1 MLDWIV
7 GIVVLLA
14 LIAAGV
20 PIAFAMTAVA
30 FAGIVA
36 LIGLYPAYAIL
47 GQVFYDNGMSYT
59 LSVMPLF
66 VLMGNFVLKA
76 GLADDMYAAANAWLR
91 HYRGGL
97 AMATIVACGGF
108 SSVCGSSLAT
118 AATMARVSMPSMR
131 RFGYSDRLATGSIA
145 AGGTLGILI
154 PPSIVLV
161 LYGVITQESIGK
173 LFLAGMLPG
182 LVGVLGYLIA
192 VRISLLI
199 EKEHTERLEPL
210 PMMERVRA
218 TKGVIGILALFACVM
233 GGIYIGVFTAT
244 EAAGVGA
251 TGAFLLALLRRSL
264 TLRTLYEVLIETGR
278 MTAMLFFVLFG
289 ALLFSNFVNLAGM
302 PGDLRNMIMALGA
315 HPTMVL
321 LVILVIYLALGAV
334 LESISMMLLTVP
346 VFFPVVIGL
355 GVDPI
360 WFGIFVV
367 VAIEISLITPPVGLN
382 VFVLKSI
389 VPDVPTGVIFRGV
402 MPFIA
407 VDIVRILMLIAV
419 PSLALLLPST
429 M

>member
-7 GIVVLLA
+7 GIALLLG
-14 LIAAGV
+14 LIAAGA
-20 PIAFAMTAVA
+20 PIAFAMTGVA
-30 FAGIVA
+30 LAGIVY
-36 LIGLYPAYAIL
+36 LIGLAPAYAML
-47 GQVFYDNGMSYT
+47 GQVWYDNGMSYT

-76 GLADDMYAAANAWLR
+76 GLADDMYSAANAWLR

-131 RFGYSDRLATGSIA
+131 RYGYSDSLATGAIA
-145 AGGTLGILI
+145 SGGTLGILI

-161 LYGVITQESIGK
+161 LYGVITQENIGK
-173 LFLAGMLPG
+173 LFLAGILPG
-182 LVGVLGYLIA
+182 LIGILGYLIA
-192 VRISLLI
+192 VRATLI
-199 EKEHTERLEPL
+199 LEKQHARRAEPL
-210 PMMERVRA
+210 PFLERVRA
-218 TKGVIGILALFACVM
+218 TKGVFGVLALFFCVM
-233 GGIYIGVFTAT
+233 GGIYVGIFTAT

-251 TGAFLLALLRRSL
+251 TGAFLLALFRGRLSL
-264 TLRTLYEVLIETGR
+264 ATLYDVLVETAR
-278 MTAMLFFVLFG
+278 MTAMLFLVLFG
-289 ALLFSNFVNLAGM
+289 ALLFSNFVNFAGM
-302 PGDLRNMIMALGA
+302 PGDLRSMITQFGA
-315 HPTMVL
+315 NPTVVL
-321 LVILVIYLALGAV
+321 LLILVIYLILGAV

-346 VFFPVVIGL
+346 VFFPVVVGL

-389 VPDVPTGVIFRGV
+389 VPDVPTYTIFRGV
-402 MPFIA
+402 VPFI
-407 VDIVRILMLIAV
+407 VMDVIRILLLIFI
-419 PSLALLLPST
+419 PGIALLIPST

>member
-1 MLDWIV
+1 MIDWIT

-14 LIAAGV
+14 VIAAGV

-30 FAGIVA
+30 LVGIIAEIGMSPA
-36 LIGLYPAYAIL
+36 LSML

-131 RFGYSDRLATGSIA
+131 RYGYTEALATGSIA

-161 LYGVITQESIGK
+161 LYGVITQQDIGK
-173 LFLAGMLPG
+173 LFLAGIIPG

-192 VRISLLI
+192 VRLSLLLRPDQAR
-199 EKEHTERLEPL
+199 HADPL
-210 PMMERVRA
+210 PLIERIKA
-218 TKGVIGILALFACVM
+218 TRGVAGILALFSCVM
-233 GGIYIGVFTAT
+233 GGIYLGIFTAT
-244 EAAGVGA
+244 EAAGIGA
-251 TGAFLLALLRRSL
+251 FGAFLIALLRRRLS
-264 TLRTLYEVLIETGR
+264 LRTLYEVLVETGR
-278 MTAMLFFVLFG
+278 MTAMLFFILFG

-302 PGDLRNMIMALGA
+302 PGDLRSWITALGA
-315 HPTMVL
+315 HPTAVL
-321 LVILVIYLALGAV
+321 LVILVIYLLLGAV

-346 VFFPVVIGL
+346 VFFPVIVSL

-389 VPDVPTGVIFRGV
+389 VPEVPTGTIFRGV
-402 MPFIA
+402 VPFIA
-407 VDIVRILMLIAV
+407 MDIVRIMLLIAL
-419 PSLALLLPST
+419 PWMALVLPAT

>member
-1 MLDWIV
+1 MLDWMV
-7 GIVVLLA
+7 GIIVLLA
-14 LIAAGV
+14 LIAGGV

-30 FAGIVA
+30 LVGIGW
-36 LIGLYPAYAIL
+36 LIGLAPALSVL

-131 RFGYSDRLATGSIA
+131 RYGYSDALATGSIA
-145 AGGTLGILI
+145 SGGTLGILI

-173 LFLAGMLPG
+173 LFLAGIIPG
-182 LVGVLGYLIA
+182 LIGVLGYLIA
-192 VRISLLI
+192 VRISLFI
-199 EKEHTERLEPL
+199 EKEHETRAEAL
-210 PMMERVRA
+210 PFMERIRA
-218 TKGVIGILALFACVM
+218 TKGVFGVLALFFCVM
-233 GGIYIGVFTAT
+233 GGIYLGIFTAT
-244 EAAGVGA
+244 EAAGIGA
-251 TGAFLLALLRRSL
+251 TGAFLLALLRGRL
-264 TLRTLYEVLIETGR
+264 TLSTLYEVLVETAR
-278 MTAMLFFVLFG
+278 MTAMLFLVLFG
-289 ALLFSNFVNLAGM
+289 ALLFSNFVNIAGM
-302 PGDLRNMIMALGA
+302 PGDLRNWIMAFGA
-315 HPTMVL
+315 HPTAVL
-321 LVILVIYLALGAV
+321 LVILVIYLLLGAV

-346 VFFPVVIGL
+346 VFFPVVTGL

-389 VPDVPTGVIFRGV
+389 VPDVPTGTIFRGV
-402 MPFIA
+402 IPFVA
-407 VDIVRILMLIAV
+407 MDVVRILLLIAV
-419 PSLALLLPST
+419 PALALLIPST

>member
-7 GIVVLLA
+7 GIAVLLA
-14 LIAAGV
+14 LIAFGV

-30 FAGIVA
+30 LAGIIA
-36 LIGLYPAYAIL
+36 LIGVAPALSIL
-47 GQVFYDNGMSYT
+47 GQVFYDNGMNYT

-76 GLADDMYAAANAWLR
+76 GLADDMYEAANAWLR

-131 RFGYSDRLATGSIA
+131 KYGYSASLATGSIA

-173 LFLAGMLPG
+173 LFLAGILPG
-182 LVGVLGYLIA
+182 LVGILGYLVA
-192 VRISLLI
+192 VRLSLFL
-199 EKEHTERLEPL
+199 EKDTAQKVDAL
-210 PMMERVRA
+210 PFMERVRA
-218 TKGVIGILALFACVM
+218 TKGVVGVLSLFFCVM
-233 GGIYIGVFTAT
+233 GGIYLGIFTAT
-244 EAAGVGA
+244 EAAGIGA
-251 TGAFLLALLRRSL
+251 TGAFLLALLRGRL
-264 TLRTLYEVLIETGR
+264 TLATLYEVLVETAR

-289 ALLFSNFVNLAGM
+289 ALLLSNFVNLAGM
-302 PGDLRNMIMALGA
+302 PGDLRNWIMAMGA
-315 HPTMVL
+315 HPTAVL
-321 LVILVIYLALGAV
+321 LVILVIYLVLGAV

-346 VFFPVVIGL
+346 VFFPVVTGL

-367 VAIEISLITPPVGLN
+367 MAIEISLITPPVGLN

-389 VPDVPTGVIFRGV
+389 VPEVPTGTIFKGV
-402 MPFIA
+402 VPFIIM
-407 VDIVRILMLIAV
+407 DILRVLLLIGV
-419 PSLALLLPST
+419 PSLALLIPST

>member
-1 MLDWIV
+1 MFDWII
-7 GIVVLLA
+7 GIVALLG
-14 LIAAGV
+14 LIALGV

-30 FAGIVA
+30 FFGVVWI
-36 LIGLYPAYAIL
+36 IGLAPGLAML

-118 AATMARVSMPSMR
+118 AATMARVAMPSMR
-131 RFGYSDRLATGSIA
+131 RYGYSDRLATGSIA

-173 LFLAGMLPG
+173 LFLAGILPG
-182 LVGVLGYLIA
+182 LVGILGYLVA
-192 VRISLLI
+192 VRISLFLD
-199 EKEHTERLEPL
+199 KENTETVEPL
-210 PMMERVRA
+210 PFMERVRA
-218 TKGVIGILALFACVM
+218 TKGVLGVLGLFVCVM
-233 GGIYIGVFTAT
+233 GGIYLGIFTAT
-244 EAAGVGA
+244 EAAGIGA
-251 TGAFLLALLRRSL
+251 TGAFLLALLRGRL
-264 TLRTLYEVLIETGR
+264 DLPTLYEVLVETAR

-289 ALLFSNFVNLAGM
+289 ALLLSNFVNIAGM
-302 PGDLRNMIMALGA
+302 PGDLRNWISAIGA
-315 HPTMVL
+315 HPTVVL
-321 LVILVIYLALGAV
+321 LVILLIYLALGAV

-346 VFFPVVIGL
+346 VFFPVVTGL

-389 VPDVPTGVIFRGV
+389 VPEVPTATIFKGVI
-402 MPFIA
+402 PFIA
-407 VDIVRILMLIAV
+407 VDIVRVLLLIAV
-419 PSLALLLPST
+419 PSLALLIPST

>member
-1 MLDWIV
+1 MIDWIL
-7 GIVVLLA
+7 GIVALLV
-14 LIAAGV
+14 LIAGGI
-20 PIAFAMTAVA
+20 PIAFAMTIVA
-30 FAGIVA
+30 FAGIIVKIGAAPGMA
-36 LIGLYPAYAIL
+36 LL

-97 AMATIVACGGF
+97 AMATVVACGGF

-131 RFGYSDRLATGSIA
+131 RYGYSDGLATGSIA

-161 LYGVITQESIGK
+161 LYGVITQQDIGK
-173 LFLAGMLPG
+173 LFLAGILPG
-182 LVGVLGYLIA
+182 IVGILGYLVA
-192 VRISLLI
+192 VRLSLVISG
-199 EKEHTERLEPL
+199 EHEQSVAALPL
-210 PMMERVRA
+210 VERVRA
-218 TKGVIGILALFACVM
+218 TKGVVGVLGLFACVM
-233 GGIYIGVFTAT
+233 GGIYLGIFTAT
-244 EAAGVGA
+244 EAAGIGA
-251 TGAFLLALLRRSL
+251 FGAFLLAFLRRRL
-264 TLRTLYEVLIETGR
+264 TWGTLYEILVETGR
-278 MTAMLFFVLFG
+278 MTAMLFLVLFG

-302 PGDLRNMIMALGA
+302 PNDLRTWIMALGA
-315 HPTMVL
+315 HPTMIVV
-321 LVILVIYLALGAV
+321 VILLIYLVLGAV

-346 VFFPVVIGL
+346 VFFPVVTGL

-389 VPDVPTGVIFRGV
+389 VPEVPTGTIFKGV
-402 MPFIA
+402 VPFIA
-407 VDIVRILMLIAV
+407 VDIVRVSLLIAV
-419 PSLALLLPST
+419 PSLALLIPST

>member
-1 MLDWIV
+1 MFDWIF
-7 GIVVLLA
+7 GIAVLLV

-30 FAGIVA
+30 LTGIFA
-36 LIGLYPAYAIL
+36 LIGVAPALAML

-76 GLADDMYAAANAWLR
+76 GLADDMYEAANAWLR

-131 RFGYSDRLATGSIA
+131 KYGYSASLSTGSIA

-173 LFLAGMLPG
+173 LFLAGILPG
-182 LVGVLGYLIA
+182 LIGIIGYLVA
-192 VRISLLI
+192 VRLSLFM
-199 EKEHTERLEPL
+199 EKDTAQTVDAL
-210 PMMERVRA
+210 PFMDRVRA
-218 TKGVIGILALFACVM
+218 TKGVVGVLGLFFCVM
-233 GGIYIGVFTAT
+233 GAIYLGIFTAT
-244 EAAGVGA
+244 EAAGNGA
-251 TGAFLLALLRRSL
+251 TGASLLALLRGRL
-264 TLRTLYEVLIETGR
+264 TLATLYEVLVETAR

-289 ALLFSNFVNLAGM
+289 ALLLSNFVNLAGM
-302 PGDLRNMIMALGA
+302 PGDLRNWIMTIGA
-315 HPTMVL
+315 HPTVVL
-321 LVILVIYLALGAV
+321 LVILVIYLVLGAV

-346 VFFPVVIGL
+346 VFFPVVTGL

-367 VAIEISLITPPVGLN
+367 MAIEISLITPPVGLN

-389 VPDVPTGVIFRGV
+389 VPEVPTGTIFKGVI
-402 MPFIA
+402 PFILM
-407 VDIVRILMLIAV
+407 DILRVLLLIGV
-419 PSLALLLPST
+419 PSLALLIPST

>member
-1 MLDWIV
+1 MTDWV
-7 GIVVLLA
+7 LGVAALLA
-14 LIAAGV
+14 LIALGV
-20 PIAFAMTAVA
+20 PIAFATT
-30 FAGIVA
+30 IVA
-36 LIGLYPAYAIL
+36 LIGIIALIGTAPALAML

-76 GLADDMYAAANAWLR
+76 GLADDLYEAVNAWLR

-97 AMATIVACGGF
+97 AMATVVACGGF
-108 SSVCGSSLAT
+108 ASVCGSSLAT

-131 RFGYSDRLATGSIA
+131 RYGYSDSLATGTIA

-161 LYGVITQESIGK
+161 LYGVITQSDIGK
-173 LFLAGMLPG
+173 LFLAGILPG
-182 LVGVLGYLIA
+182 IVGILGYVIA

-199 EKEHTERLEPL
+199 SGEHSEKIAPL
-210 PMMERVRA
+210 PWIARVRA
-218 TKGVIGILALFACVM
+218 TKGVVGVLALFACVM
-233 GGIYIGVFTAT
+233 GGIYFGVFTAT

-251 TGAFLLALLRRSL
+251 FGAFLLTLARRRL
-264 TLRTLYEVLIETGR
+264 DLATLYEILVDTAR
-278 MTAMLFFVLFG
+278 MTAMLFFILFG
-289 ALLFSNFVNLAGM
+289 ALLFSNYVNLAGM
-302 PGDLRNMIMALGA
+302 PGDLTDWIMLLGA
-315 HPTMVL
+315 HPT
-321 LVILVIYLALGAV
+321 LVILMILVIYLVLGAV

-346 VFFPVVIGL
+346 VFFPVVTGL

-382 VFVLKSI
+382 VFVLKAI
-389 VPDVPTGVIFRGV
+389 IPDVPTGTVFRGV
-402 MPFIA
+402 VPFI
-407 VDIVRILMLIAV
+407 VMDILRILLLIAV
-419 PSLALLLPST
+419 PSLALVIPST

>member
-1 MLDWIV
+1 MFDWII
-7 GIVVLLA
+7 GIVILLG
-14 LIAAGV
+14 LIAFGV

-30 FAGIVA
+30 VGGIMAIIGVA
-36 LIGLYPAYAIL
+36 PAMAML

-76 GLADDMYAAANAWLR
+76 GLADDMYEAANAWLR

-118 AATMARVSMPSMR
+118 AATMARVAMPSMR
-131 RFGYSDRLATGSIA
+131 RYGYSAKLATGSIA

-154 PPSIVLV
+154 PPSVVLV

-173 LFLAGMLPG
+173 LFLAGILPG
-182 LVGVLGYLIA
+182 LVGILGYLIA
-192 VRISLLI
+192 VRLSLFVDKDDAQKV
-199 EKEHTERLEPL
+199 EAL
-210 PMMERVRA
+210 PFMDRVRA
-218 TKGVIGILALFACVM
+218 TKGVFGVLGLFVCVM
-233 GGIYIGVFTAT
+233 GGIYLGIFTAT
-244 EAAGVGA
+244 EAAGIGA
-251 TGAFLLALLRRSL
+251 TGAFLLALLRGRL
-264 TLRTLYEVLIETGR
+264 DLPTLYEVLVETAR
-278 MTAMLFFVLFG
+278 MTATLFFVLFG
-289 ALLFSNFVNLAGM
+289 ALLLSNFVNIAGM
-302 PGDLRNMIMALGA
+302 PGDLRNWIQAFGA
-315 HPTMVL
+315 HPTVVL
-321 LVILVIYLALGAV
+321 LIILGIYLVLGAV

-346 VFFPVVIGL
+346 VFFPVVTGI

-367 VAIEISLITPPVGLN
+367 IAIEISMITPPVGLN

-389 VPDVPTGVIFRGV
+389 VPEVPTGTIFKGV
-402 MPFIA
+402 VPFILM
-407 VDIVRILMLIAV
+407 DILRVLLLMAV
-419 PSLALLLPST
+419 PAMALLIPST

>member
-7 GIVVLLA
+7 GIVALLL
-14 LIAAGV
+14 LIAGGL
-20 PIAFAMTAVA
+20 PIAFAMT
-30 FAGIVA
+30 IVA
-36 LIGLYPAYAIL
+36 LVGLIAMIGLAPGLSLL

-131 RFGYSDRLATGSIA
+131 RYGYSDALATGAIA
-145 AGGTLGILI
+145 SGGTLGILI

-161 LYGVITQESIGK
+161 LYGVITQQDIGK
-173 LFLAGMLPG
+173 LFLAGVLPG
-182 LVGVLGYLIA
+182 LVGILGYLIA
-192 VRISLLI
+192 VRLSLVLS
-199 EKEHTERLEPL
+199 KEHYSSAEPL
-210 PMMERVRA
+210 PFIERVRA
-218 TKGVIGILALFACVM
+218 TKGVVGVLGLFACVM
-233 GGIYIGVFTAT
+233 GGIYFGVFTAT
-244 EAAGVGA
+244 EAAGIGSF
-251 TGAFLLALLRRSL
+251 GAFLLAFLRGRL
-264 TLRTLYEVLIETGR
+264 DWPTLYEILVETGQ
-278 MTAMLFFVLFG
+278 MTAMLFLVLFG
-289 ALLFSNFVNLAGM
+289 ALMFSNFVNIAGM
-302 PGDLRNMIMALGA
+302 PNDLRNWIMALGA
-315 HPTMVL
+315 HPTA
-321 LVILVIYLALGAV
+321 VILSILAIYLVLGAV

-346 VFFPVVIGL
+346 VFFPVVTGL
-355 GVDPI
+355 GIDPI

-389 VPDVPTGVIFRGV
+389 VPDVPTGTIFKGV
-402 MPFIA
+402 VPFIFM
-407 VDIVRILMLIAV
+407 DIVRILLLIAV
-419 PSLALLLPST
+419 PWIALVIPAT

>member
-1 MLDWIV
+1 MIDWII
-7 GIVVLLA
+7 GIIVLLA
-14 LIAAGV
+14 VIAAGV

-30 FAGIVA
+30 LVGIIAQIGMSPA
-36 LIGLYPAYAIL
+36 LSML

-131 RFGYSDRLATGSIA
+131 RYGYSEALATGSIA

-161 LYGVITQESIGK
+161 LYGVITQQDIGK
-173 LFLAGMLPG
+173 LFLAGIIPG

-192 VRISLLI
+192 VRLSLMLSPDQAR
-199 EKEHTERLEPL
+199 HADPL
-210 PMMERVRA
+210 PLVERIKA
-218 TKGVIGILALFACVM
+218 TRGVSGILALFACVM
-233 GGIYIGVFTAT
+233 GGIYLGVFTAT
-244 EAAGVGA
+244 EAAGIGA
-251 TGAFLLALLRRSL
+251 FGAFLIALARRRLS
-264 TLRTLYEVLIETGR
+264 LRTLYEVLVETGR
-278 MTAMLFFVLFG
+278 MTAMLFFILFG

-302 PGDLRNMIMALGA
+302 PGDLRAWITALGA
-315 HPTMVL
+315 HPTAVL
-321 LVILVIYLALGAV
+321 LAILVIYLLLGAV

-346 VFFPVVIGL
+346 VFFPVIVSL

-389 VPDVPTGVIFRGV
+389 VPEVPTGTIFRGV
-402 MPFIA
+402 VPFIA
-407 VDIVRILMLIAV
+407 MDIVRIVLLIAL
-419 PSLALLLPST
+419 PWMALVLPGT

>member
-1 MLDWIV
+1 MIDWIV

-14 LIAAGV
+14 LIAGGI
-20 PIAFAMTAVA
+20 PIAFSMTLVA
-30 FAGIVA
+30 FVGIIVK
-36 LIGLYPAYAIL
+36 IGLAPAMALL

-97 AMATIVACGGF
+97 AMATVVACGGF

-131 RFGYSDRLATGSIA
+131 RYGYSDSLATGSIA

-161 LYGVITQESIGK
+161 LYGVITQQDIGK
-173 LFLAGMLPG
+173 LFLAGILPG

-192 VRISLLI
+192 VRLSLIISPEHQREI
-199 EKEHTERLEPL
+199 EAL
-210 PMMERVRA
+210 PFMERVRA
-218 TKGVIGILALFACVM
+218 TKGVIGVLGLFACVM
-233 GGIYIGVFTAT
+233 GGIYLGIFTAT
-244 EAAGVGA
+244 EAAGIGA
-251 TGAFLLALLRRSL
+251 FGAFLLAALRRRL
-264 TLRTLYEVLIETGR
+264 TWATLYEILVETAR
-278 MTAMLFFVLFG
+278 MTAMLFLVLFG

-302 PGDLRNMIMALGA
+302 PNDLRDWITALGA
-315 HPTMVL
+315 HPTAVII
-321 LVILVIYLALGAV
+321 VILLIYLVLGAV

-355 GVDPI
+355 GIDPI

-389 VPDVPTGVIFRGV
+389 VPEVPTGTIFKGV
-402 MPFIA
+402 VPFIA
-407 VDIVRILMLIAV
+407 VDIVRIALLIAV
-419 PSLALLLPST
+419 PSMALLIPST